1 MSTCVDG
8 LDRLRDEV
16 HRHGPGEVA
25 VKPKPGPDHVIV
37 VLPVGHGAAELPDGE
52 SEDVVD
58 VDIAV
63 AVPIPSRACLPS
75 PDGRSRARI
84 PFNNLANRGLARDCR
99 TRSDLARD
107 EVLEHGPPP
116 VVEGPVA
123 LAVHEEPVHVDRAA
137 ALLGDARDERARGV
151 SSVQSLS

>member
-37 VLPVGHGAAELPDGE
+37 VLSVGHGAAELPDGE

-84 PFNNLANRGLARDCR
+84 PFNNLVNHDVAASARSRHSWAALDGWR
-99 TRSDLARD
+99 RPWPPRRASVDPIESSALR
-107 EVLEHGPPP
+107 EVLSK
-116 VVEGPVA
+116 
-123 LAVHEEPVHVDRAA
+123 LWLKRC
-137 ALLGDARDERARGV
+137 
-151 SSVQSLS
+151 

>member
-1 MSTCVDG
+1 M
-8 LDRLRDEV
+8 
-16 HRHGPGEVA
+16 
-25 VKPKPGPDHVIV
+25 KPKPGPDHVIV

-84 PFNNLANRGLARDCR
+84 PFNNLVN
-99 TRSDLARD
+99 
-107 EVLEHGPPP
+107 
-116 VVEGPVA
+116 
-123 LAVHEEPVHVDRAA
+123 
-137 ALLGDARDERARGV
+137 ERRPAG
-151 SSVQSLS
+151 